1 MSLGYNTLPTSGSI
15 SITQLNNY
23 FGATSTSTRM
33 LSGTGSA
40 PNFSV
45 NQIFN
50 STPGTTTPSST
61 NFQLIS
67 LRYYKTFGIYTN
79 TSRNALVSN
88 NSIIPGP
95 FWIGYFGFGG
105 TSSGTSGILN
115 PRNQGFPIKIRIRV
129 TSGSYSDLYVEYT
142 TDQNSFRWTQLSM
155 RDNDETFVLNAV
167 GLRISA
173 FVIFGNISVD
183 VTASPCLNGVSTGTG
198 SHTTRLTFQGEED
211 SDGGGS
217 GGIRDFR

>member
-23 FGATSTSTRM
+23 FGASSTSTRM
-33 LSGTGSA
+33 ISGTGSA

-50 STPGTTTPSST
+50 SAPGTTTPLNS
-61 NFQLIS
+61 NFQMIS

-79 TSRNALVSN
+79 SSRNALVSD
-88 NSIIPGP
+88 SSVIPGP
-95 FWIGYFGFGG
+95 FWVGYFGFGG

-115 PRNQGFPIKIRIRV
+115 PRNQGFPIKIRLNMV
-129 TSGSYSDLYVEYT
+129 AGTALDLYVEYT
-142 TDQNSFRWTQLSM
+142 EDQNAFRWTQLSM
-155 RDNDETFVLNAV
+155 RSNDETFVLNAV
-167 GLRISA
+167 GLRISSSP
-173 FVIFGNISVD
+173 FFGSVIVD

-198 SHTTRLTFQGEED
+198 SHTTRLTFRAEEQSSND
-211 SDGGGS
+211 SS